1 MRGPLADELQP
12 PGSDLRVPANAHRNA
27 EMKKFFTFILFLSFA
42 STLRADELRLS
53 LQKAIEMAL
62 GSGTQ
67 AQLAHSEEERA
78 RIARRE
84 ALGDMLPQA
93 DARFLRYNQSINL
106 QTFGFE
112 VPGQPPI
119 AGPFNVTD
127 AQVSAAM
134 QLFNVA
140 AIRRY
145 QSLQL
150 GERATHLDSLAA
162 DNDVAA
168 AVARLYVLIQRAD
181 AQVESRRAD
190 VTLFERLVT
199 AAEHE
204 FEAGVGTKLDIAQQ
218 NLQLRRVRQALLL
231 AENDRRNASLALAN
245 AIGADESAEIV
256 PTDPLPTA
264 NAPPAADAALVIARE
279 QRPDLRALRLHE
291 DEARLNLQAQQA
303 RRLPALSADFE
314 GDLSGNQAD
323 DLRWTRR
330 IAGVV
335 SVPLFRSDI
344 NAAIA
349 RAQLQF
355 HDARVRREQY
365 ERDVEQEVRRALL
378 GAESASARVVL
389 AGEAVQVAEQ
399 ALTIARDRRSAGYG
413 SPIEVDRA
421 EDSYRQAREDLISA
435 QADAAAAQYEVRRST
450 GEISTLRSEVP

>member
-1 MRGPLADELQP
+1 
-12 PGSDLRVPANAHRNA
+12 
-27 EMKKFFTFILFLSFA
+27 MKKFFTFIVFLCFPPMLSA
-42 STLRADELRLS
+42 AELRLS

-84 ALGDMLPQA
+84 ALGAMLPQA

-190 VTLFERLVT
+190 VALFERLVT

-314 GDLSGNQAD
+314 GDLSGNHAD